1 MTAMKS
7 GSHPSVKPR
16 VHSANMKMVRTVAGY
31 VALAVGVSV
40 GGVIVGAV
48 VVAPAVSRATPF
60 FSKTAAQ
67 GTETTGSIGQ
77 ADGDGA
83 VATSAANVVAAE
95 PFKPMSEAIASAK
108 VLEASQA
115 LQPHRTGF
123 AKFKREAGYFYEDA
137 MDLVR
142 GVPKIM
148 WVYVDVAL
156 VALFVAAWFYRRR
169 NSAPTASAKA
179 LNTESTR
186 RLTASLPTKLVPG
199 KGNRT
204 PKAVAALAEAG
215 TTPADIARRTGLPLD
230 AVAMLL
236 SLGSFGAR
244 QLQPPT
250 A

>member
-1 MTAMKS
+1 MTLTKS
-7 GSHPSVKPR
+7 GAQPIAKPAVR
-16 VHSANMKMVRTVAGY
+16 SANMKMLRTVAGY

-40 GGVIVGAV
+40 GGVIVGAI
-48 VVAPAVSRATPF
+48 VVAPAVSRATPL
-60 FSKTAAQ
+60 FSKSAAQ

-83 VATSAANVVAAE
+83 ASTSAANTAASE
-95 PFKPMSEAIASAK
+95 SFKPITEAIAAAK
-108 VLEASQA
+108 QLETTQA
-115 LQPHRTGF
+115 RPRRTGF
-123 AKFKREAGYFYEDA
+123 EKFKHEAGYFYEDA
-137 MDLVR
+137 LDLVR

-156 VALFVAAWFYRRR
+156 VALFAAAWFYRRR
-169 NSAPTASAKA
+169 RAGSTASTNAMNAELPRRSVAA
-179 LNTESTR
+179 L
-186 RLTASLPTKLVPG
+186 PVKLVPG
-199 KGNRT
+199 KGSRT

-215 TTPADIARRTGLPLD
+215 TTPADIARRTGLPHD
-230 AVAMLL
+230 AVSMLL